1 MNKFVQKIVSL
12 ILLFLIS
19 LLVLDYLEIIE
30 FNNVL
35 HTSLSFITIVLIVFS
50 STSVICTSRS
60 GLNKFINYLILAAIT
75 VGVVLKIIYGK
86 LNMIIY
92 AALLLTVIYALM
104 DMLYK
109 RPD

>member
-1 MNKFVQKIVSL
+1 MNKMIQKFVSL
-12 ILLFLIS
+12 SLLLLIT
-19 LLVLDYLEIIE
+19 LLVLNYLKIIE
-30 FNNVL
+30 FNTIL
-35 HTSLSFITIVLIVFS
+35 RDSLSFITIVLILFS

-75 VGVVLKIIYGK
+75 VGVVVKIIYGK

-92 AALLLTVIYALM
+92 AALLLTAIYALM

>member
-1 MNKFVQKIVSL
+1 MNKTIQKIVSL
-12 ILLFLIS
+12 ALLFLIS
-19 LLVLDYLEIIE
+19 LLVLDYLKIIE

-35 HTSLSFITIVLIVFS
+35 GNSLSFITIILIVFS
-50 STSVICTSRS
+50 STSVICTSKS
-60 GLNKFINYLILAAIT
+60 GLNKFINYLILTAIT
-75 VGVVLKIIYGK
+75 VGIVLRIIYEK
-86 LNMIIY
+86 LNMVIY

>member
-1 MNKFVQKIVSL
+1 MNKLIQKIVSL
-12 ILLFLIS
+12 TLLFLIS
-19 LLVLDYLEIIE
+19 LLVLDYFKIIE

-35 HTSLSFITIVLIVFS
+35 GSSLSFITIVLIVFS
-50 STSVICTSRS
+50 STSVICTSKS
-60 GLNKFINYLILAAIT
+60 GLNKFINYLILTAIT
-75 VGVVLKIIYGK
+75 VGIVLRIIYEK
-86 LNMIIY
+86 LNMVIY